1 MEPIEQLIADFQERP
16 LPVASPRLMSF
27 PDVGNMARV
36 VIGMRRSG
44 KTYLLYQE
52 MQRLL
57 DAGVARE
64 QILYINFEDDRLL
77 PLGEGVLAETLE
89 TFYRLNP
96 SARTSGAH
104 LFFDEI
110 QVVDGW
116 SRFARRVLDTEN
128 AHLYI
133 SGSSAKMLSTEVAT
147 EFRGRGFAV
156 ELLPF
161 SYAETLLADGLELPT
176 ATPGSRTRSQLEATF
191 DLYLRVGGFPDVRS
205 LEERER
211 IQILQDYVQLVLLRD
226 IIERHEISNVYAAR
240 TFALALLQSAGS
252 KTSVNKIARDLK
264 SRGVAVGKDTLHALL
279 DYFSDAFLLFTI
291 PVFSRSLRVREANPK
306 KVYAIDPGLVFAI
319 APAGT
324 ENLGARLEN
333 AVYLE
338 LRRRVRGTREGSISY
353 YSTAGGREVDFVVG
367 DAETGHASELIQAC
381 VDMANEV
388 TRERELRALQEAMAE
403 LGLQHAVIVSLH
415 DAERVTVDAGTIDIV
430 PAWAWMLGLQPTGIV
445 Y

>member
-1 MEPIEQLIADFQERP
+1 MEPIEQLIADFAERP
-16 LPVASPRLMSF
+16 LPVISPRLTTF
-27 PDVGNMARV
+27 PDVGNMAKV

-52 MQRLL
+52 IQRLL
-57 DAGVARE
+57 DSGVARE
-64 QILYINFEDDRLL
+64 HILYINFEDDRLL
-77 PLGEGVLAETLE
+77 PLDEDVLAVTLE
-89 TFYRLNP
+89 TFYRVNP

-110 QVVDGW
+110 QVVEGW

-128 AHLYI
+128 ARLYI

-161 SYAETLLADGLELPT
+161 SYAEALLADGLQLPT
-176 ATPGSRTRSQLEATF
+176 SMPGSRIRSQLEAAF
-191 DLYLRVGGFPDVRS
+191 DMYLRVGGFPDVRS
-205 LEERER
+205 LDERDR
-211 IQILQDYVQLVLLRD
+211 VQVLQDYVQLVLLRD

-240 TFALALLQSAGS
+240 TFALALLQSSGS
-252 KTSVNKIARDLK
+252 KTSVSKVARDLK

-291 PVFSRSLRVREANPK
+291 PIFGRSLRVREANPK
-306 KVYAIDPGLVFAI
+306 KVYAIDPGLVFAV

-338 LRRRVRGTREGSISY
+338 LRRRVRGTREGGISY
-353 YSTAGGREVDFVVG
+353 YSTAGGHEVDFVVG
-367 DAETGHASELIQAC
+367 DPETGHATELIQVCA
-381 VDMANEV
+381 DMANEA
-388 TRERELRALQEAMAE
+388 TREREVCALGEAMDE
-403 LGLQHAVIVSLH
+403 LGLRRGVIVSLH
-415 DAERVTVDAGTIDIV
+415 DAESVVVDAGTIEVV
-430 PAWAWMLGLQPTGIV
+430 PAWAWMLGLHPAGGV

>member
-1 MEPIEQLIADFQERP
+1 
-16 LPVASPRLMSF
+16 
-27 PDVGNMARV
+27 
-36 VIGMRRSG
+36 
-44 KTYLLYQE
+44 

-57 DAGVARE
+57 GSGVARE
-64 QILYINFEDDRLL
+64 QILYINFEDDRLR
-77 PLGEGVLAETLE
+77 PLDEDVLAETLE

-96 SARTSGAH
+96 SARTRGAH

-110 QVVDGW
+110 QVVEGW

-128 AHLYI
+128 ASLYI

-161 SYAETLLADGLELPT
+161 SYVETLLADGLQLPT
-176 ATPGSRTRSQLEATF
+176 ATPGSRMRSQLEAAF

-205 LEERER
+205 LDERER
-211 IQILQDYVQLVLLRD
+211 VQVLQDYVQLVLLRD

-240 TFALALLQSAGS
+240 TFALALLQSSGS
-252 KTSVNKIARDLK
+252 KTSVSKIARDLK

-291 PVFSRSLRVREANPK
+291 AVFGRSLRVRESNPK
-306 KVYAIDPGLVFAI
+306 KVYAIDPGLVFAV

-324 ENLGARLEN
+324 DNLGARLEN
-333 AVYLE
+333 AVYIE
-338 LRRRVRGTREGSISY
+338 LRRRVRGAREGSISY

-367 DAETGHASELIQAC
+367 DPETGHATELVQAC
-381 VDMANEV
+381 ADMANAA
-388 TRERELRALQEAMAE
+388 TRERELHALREAMAE
-403 LGLQHAVIVSLH
+403 LGLRHAVVVSLH
-415 DAERVTVDAGTIDIV
+415 DTEHLSVEEGTIDIV
-430 PAWAWMLGLQPTGIV
+430 PAWAWMLKLQPTSVV